1 MNEILFIAIGVLI
14 SYNVFNV
21 AISIFEDIKSR
32 KNYVYDDRDTDEK
45 IIAGEDTSEV
55 ALDYLKKL

>member
-1 MNEILFIAIGVLI
+1 MIELLYAIIGASLFC
-14 SYNVFNV
+14 
-21 AISIFEDIKSR
+21 SIFKFSKSIFCNEQN

-55 ALDYLKKL
+55 ALNYLKKL